1 MWQVASVTRCQRR
14 WNLLNRQ
21 TLARVRKWKR
31 HANFNIIEGFVLNF
45 GLLDGKIA
53 QSMKEKLNNPLGHPV
68 VLAVILLFDS
78 WYCFYE
84 E

>member
-21 TLARVRKWKR
+21 TLGRVRKWKR
-31 HANFNIIEGFVLNF
+31 LLISIFLRVLRF
-45 GLLDGKIA
+45 GVLDGKIA
-53 QSMKEKLNNPLGHPV
+53 QSMKEKLNSPLGHPV

-78 WYCFYE
+78 WIFLVFFL
-84 E
+84 